1 MFNLCQRISW
11 CVRVSQIIGSYCS
24 VGTALAR
31 YTRVPW
37 FDSRLRLVLTNL
49 TFGAQCKYPL
59 YDIPWGYASRVLRT
73 LVKIPR
79 RISQGGEICQRVS
92 KYESVKISGVNRSVD
107 SVLARYA
114 RDPGF
119 KSRLRLGFLTPVTL
133 AYIHFVFNVYI
144 LENNGNIHI
153 YSFVNSFLFCRM
165 RP

>member
-59 YDIPWGYASRVLRT
+59 YDIPWGYALRVLRT
-73 LVKIPR
+73 LVKISG
-79 RISQGGEICQRVS
+79 RISQGEEICQRVS
-92 KYESVKISGVNRSVD
+92 KYESQSKYRVSIGQWVVCLHGTPETLGSSPGWDLWDCDTCIFFILCLMYTFMKITEISTFIPS
-107 SVLARYA
+107 
-114 RDPGF
+114 
-119 KSRLRLGFLTPVTL
+119 
-133 AYIHFVFNVYI
+133 
-144 LENNGNIHI
+144 
-153 YSFVNSFLFCRM
+153 
-165 RP
+165 